1 MLHLRLHRNLSQRL
15 ISCVSH
21 LVIVPAAD
29 DVPEDRRITFP
40 QEMLPLGILNETL
53 GDRGFADESNDV
65 LPARQ
70 RTLARP

>member
-1 MLHLRLHRNLSQRL
+1 MLHLCLQRNPSQRL

-21 LVIVPAAD
+21 FVILPAAD

-40 QEMLPLGILNETL
+40 QEMLPFGILNETQS
-53 GDRGFADESNDV
+53 DRGFEDESNGV